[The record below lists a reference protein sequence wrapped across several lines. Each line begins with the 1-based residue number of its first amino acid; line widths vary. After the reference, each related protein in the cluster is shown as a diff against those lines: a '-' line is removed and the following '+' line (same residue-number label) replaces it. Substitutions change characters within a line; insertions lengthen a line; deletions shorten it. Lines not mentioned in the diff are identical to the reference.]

1 MKLPTACPTPTD
13 ASRAKLTFRRPRG
26 PLPNLRPS
34 PLALALLGLC
44 ASAQAQTA
52 APAPADNQL
61 PEIAVTAKGYAAD
74 TLDTPASI
82 DVIDAQEIRRKGAT
96 SLGQALQG
104 EPGLAATSDG
114 SASLNPVVRGLKKES
129 LALMVDGMRLN
140 SAQPYGAIGSFVS
153 LGLAERVEVL
163 RGPASVLYGS
173 GALGGAIN
181 VLLPQARFDA
191 GVSGRLGLRAASGDR
206 SVGASGVV
214 NWSGGD
220 HALML
225 GAAGAD
231 HGNYRAGG
239 QRVERTGY
247 EQHALIGQ
255 YRYRID
261 GAQQIRLSLQRENL
275 NDVWYPGSTQPNA
288 NPMVGSTTIHSP
300 RQSRQLMEIGY
311 SHKGRG
317 PVNFDARLYRQSVD
331 RTINAWAN
339 GPLQRDTTTNDV
351 AFDTTGLDVRAD
363 WAASEHHLIS
373 VGFNGWRMTGSP
385 DRRIFNNGS
394 YVRNNPFEDGWVQ
407 AAGLYVQDDMRFG
420 ALGVVAGLRYDRV
433 QGNAASVA
441 NGSVT
446 TGLKRGDGAVSG
458 NLGLIYELDPLLR
471 PYASLSRGFR
481 PGEMR
486 ERFEASP
493 RGDGYFYLG
502 NPQIRPEIAQQIE
515 IGVKGK
521 SEQLEWFAAVYRNR
535 ISDYITGR
543 ATGQTQNGTP
553 VRQTIN
559 LGSVRISGLELG
571 ARWQFARGHWLGLG
585 YSRLRGRNN
594 DFNEPL
600 YQMPADELNLSWEG
614 RLGAGWSADAR
625 LRHAWRQDR
634 VATVFARGLEDATP
648 GFTTLDIGATW
659 ARGPHQLRLAVTNL
673 TDRKYHEHLAEGLA
687 GREVPAP
694 GRSLVVSYQLQ
705 F

>member
-261 GAQQIRLSLQRENL
+261 GHALEAVQGRILALSRVEFLAADDDLVVDAEAVFATAALDGPAAQVLAHLESL
-275 NDVWYPGSTQPNA
+275 A
-288 NPMVGSTTIHSP
+288 
-300 RQSRQLMEIGY
+300 
-311 SHKGRG
+311 
-317 PVNFDARLYRQSVD
+317 AR
-331 RTINAWAN
+331 
-339 GPLQRDTTTNDV
+339 
-351 AFDTTGLDVRAD
+351 
-363 WAASEHHLIS
+363 WAA
-373 VGFNGWRMTGSP
+373 N
-385 DRRIFNNGS
+385 
-394 YVRNNPFEDGWVQ
+394 Q
-407 AAGLYVQDDMRFG
+407 
-420 ALGVVAGLRYDRV
+420 
-433 QGNAASVA
+433 
-441 NGSVT
+441 
-446 TGLKRGDGAVSG
+446 
-458 NLGLIYELDPLLR
+458 
-471 PYASLSRGFR
+471 
-481 PGEMR
+481 
-486 ERFEASP
+486 
-493 RGDGYFYLG
+493 
-502 NPQIRPEIAQQIE
+502 
-515 IGVKGK
+515 
-521 SEQLEWFAAVYRNR
+521 
-535 ISDYITGR
+535 
-543 ATGQTQNGTP
+543 
-553 VRQTIN
+553 
-559 LGSVRISGLELG
+559 
-571 ARWQFARGHWLGLG
+571 
-585 YSRLRGRNN
+585 
-594 DFNEPL
+594 
-600 YQMPADELNLSWEG
+600 
-614 RLGAGWSADAR
+614 
-625 LRHAWRQDR
+625 
-634 VATVFARGLEDATP
+634 
-648 GFTTLDIGATW
+648 
-659 ARGPHQLRLAVTNL
+659 
-673 TDRKYHEHLAEGLA
+673 
-687 GREVPAP
+687 
-694 GRSLVVSYQLQ
+694 
-705 F
+705 

>member
-26 PLPNLRPS
+26 PLPNLRPT

-363 WAASEHHLIS
+363 WAANEHHLIS

-394 YVRNNPFEDGWVQ
+394 YSQ
-407 AAGLYVQDDMRFG
+407 KAAF
-420 ALGVVAGLRYDRV
+420 
-433 QGNAASVA
+433 
-441 NGSVT
+441 
-446 TGLKRGDGAVSG
+446 
-458 NLGLIYELDPLLR
+458 
-471 PYASLSRGFR
+471 
-481 PGEMR
+481 
-486 ERFEASP
+486 
-493 RGDGYFYLG
+493 
-502 NPQIRPEIAQQIE
+502 QQIE
-515 IGVKGK
+515 WQQY
-521 SEQLEWFAAVYRNR
+521 S
-535 ISDYITGR
+535 S
-543 ATGQTQNGTP
+543 
-553 VRQTIN
+553 
-559 LGSVRISGLELG
+559 GSFILG
-571 ARWQFARGHWLGLG
+571 AYFNATEIEAEKTFIDLSNYGIDKTLDMKGVYAYTGGLSLGYSHNFIIYKNFLLNLSAMVGAGYLNTHYSYMPNTRPNENLTGIGSKFSSRIALG
-585 YSRLRGRNN
+585 YSREKNYFGVYFIS
-594 DFNEPL
+594 DTYE
-600 YQMPADELNLSWEG
+600 MNLSKSENIQF
-614 RLGAGWSADAR
+614 L
-625 LRHAWRQDR
+625 
-634 VATVFARGLEDATP
+634 
-648 GFTTLDIGATW
+648 
-659 ARGPHQLRLAVTNL
+659 VTN
-673 TDRKYHEHLAEGLA
+673 YYMFY
-687 GREVPAP
+687 GRRFDLNKIFSKTKVHK
-694 GRSLVVSYQLQ
+694 STL
-705 F
+705 